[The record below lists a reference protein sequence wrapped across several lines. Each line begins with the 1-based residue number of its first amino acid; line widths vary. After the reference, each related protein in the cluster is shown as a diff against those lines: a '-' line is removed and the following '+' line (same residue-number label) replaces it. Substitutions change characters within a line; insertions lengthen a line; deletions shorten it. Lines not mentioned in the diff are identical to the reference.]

1 MKVCKTYSKIVQNG
15 SIFSKTSDIVWKM
28 NEPEYYHRQKAMWD
42 ENELKD
48 IMDEYE
54 NKKMNISEIA
64 DAHFRTPGSIAY
76 KLKNMKLI
84 THNTLAKGYQEYK
97 ESKLYKTIV
106 AKGKLEDAQ
115 KKLKYAEAM
124 RNVSDETPLSVLKEI
139 RDLLKKLV

>member
-1 MKVCKTYSKIVQNG
+1 MDLV
-15 SIFSKTSDIVWKM
+15 FSNQIITHLKM
-28 NEPEYYHRQKAMWD
+28 NAPEYYHRQKAVWD
-42 ENELKD
+42 ENELQD
-48 IMDEYE
+48 IKDEYE

-84 THNTLAKGYQEYK
+84 THNTLARGYQEYK

-106 AKGKLEDAQ
+106 ARGKLEDAQ